1 MASVA
6 ETVSHTT
13 GMRRS
18 TDWLL
23 VISGGT
29 CLLMALVALL
39 GPFLVPYPPN
49 QTDVLNASQGP
60 SAAHLLGTDGLGRD
74 LLSRALVGAR
84 MSFAGPGI
92 IVLTS
97 AFFGTLL
104 AIYAAWHGGLVD
116 TILNRLLNVMF
127 AVPGIL
133 VAVIASAVFGA
144 GFWAPV
150 LALSLVYTPYYAR
163 VVRSAAVRERH
174 MPYVEGLQ
182 LAGIPPWRICT
193 RHILVN
199 VAPIVLAQG
208 TVAFGTALVDFAAV
222 SFLGLGVQP
231 PTAEWGIM
239 VAEGRSELL
248 NSAPQQS
255 LLAGTLIVLTVVA
268 FNVLGE
274 RLTGKFGAN
283 R

>member
-1 MASVA
+1 MTSVA
-6 ETVSHTT
+6 GPVSDKTA
-13 GMRRS
+13 MRRS

-104 AIYAAWHGGLVD
+104 AIYAAWRGGLVD

-182 LAGIPPWRICT
+182 LAGISSWRICT

-248 NSAPQQS
+248 NNAPQQS
-255 LLAGTLIVLTVVA
+255 LLAGALIVLTVIA

>member
-1 MASVA
+1 MTSLAGTAIAASAV
-6 ETVSHTT
+6 
-13 GMRRS
+13 RRS
-18 TDWLL
+18 ADWLL
-23 VISGGT
+23 VISGIV
-29 CLLMALVALL
+29 CILMALIALL
-39 GPFLVPYPPN
+39 GPFLAPYPPD

-60 SAAHLLGTDGLGRD
+60 SAAHWFGTDSLGRD

-104 AIYAAWHGGLVD
+104 AIFAAWHGGLVD
-116 TILNRLLNVMF
+116 TLLNRVLNVMF

-150 LALSLVYTPYYAR
+150 LALSVVYTPYYAR

-174 MPYVEGLQ
+174 MPYIEGLQ
-182 LAGIPPWRICT
+182 LAGVSSWRICT
-193 RHILVN
+193 RHILMN

-208 TVAFGTALVDFAAV
+208 TIAFGTALVDFAAV

-248 NSAPQQS
+248 NNAPQQS
-255 LLAGTLIVLTVVA
+255 LLAGSLIVITVVA

>member
-1 MASVA
+1 MASAV
-6 ETVSHTT
+6 ETLVDTR
-13 GMRRS
+13 GVRRS

-23 VISGGT
+23 VVSGGM
-29 CLLMALVALL
+29 CILMALVALL
-39 GPFLVPYPPN
+39 GPLLAPYPPD
-49 QTDVLNASQGP
+49 QTDVLSASQGP
-60 SAAHLLGTDGLGRD
+60 SAEHWLGTDSLGRD

-97 AFFGTLL
+97 AVFGTVL
-104 AIYAAWHGGLVD
+104 AIYAAWHGGWID
-116 TILNRLLNVMF
+116 TVLNRLLNVIF
-127 AVPGIL
+127 AVPGVL
-133 VAVIASAVFGA
+133 VAVLASAVFGA

-150 LALSLVYTPYYAR
+150 LALSVVYTPYYAR
-163 VVRSAAVRERH
+163 VVRSAAVRERN

-182 LAGIPPWRICT
+182 LAGVSSWRICT

-199 VAPIVLAQG
+199 VSPIVLAQG
-208 TVAFGTALVDFAAV
+208 TIAFGTALVDFAAV

-248 NSAPQQS
+248 NNAPQQS
-255 LLAGTLIVLTVVA
+255 LVAGSLIVLTVVA